1 VDNITHAFV
10 GAAMAE
16 CALPQQSSR
25 PTRAV
30 FMCAGVVAANAPD
43 VDLLYTSLMAEQPL
57 GYLLH
62 HRGHSHTLPGLA
74 ALGMLIGSCL
84 LLPRVR
90 RAVDGTER
98 RWILLIAAALLS
110 HLLMDTANG
119 YGTHILYPVSS
130 RWVFGDAVF
139 VLEPWLWAILGAF
152 LAVSAVH
159 RWRVLVVLV
168 TLVPIGAVVYAGLLQ
183 AGVLAVMLSAAG
195 LAAMMARGWNRRT
208 RAATALVATA
218 GIFLAMAGI
227 SRLAKGAARQAVVD
241 FGRGEVLDIVADA
254 NPGVPWCWAVLILQK
269 ASGGASEGLIARR
282 ATLSL
287 APRAWPAA
295 SCASA
300 RLARSRQW
308 SDDASSSAAIVWHR
322 QWRIGVEELRALFAG
337 NCRVRAWLQFGRV
350 PYVADGHIVDLRF
363 ETPIGQNFTRMI
375 VDAPSRGCPAHLT
388 RWALPRQDVLLADR

>member
-1 VDNITHAFV
+1 
-10 GAAMAE
+10 MAE
-16 CALPQQSSR
+16 CALPQQPSLR
-25 PTRAV
+25 TRAV

-74 ALGMLIGSCL
+74 ALGLLIGSCL
-84 LLPRVR
+84 LLPRIR
-90 RAVDGTER
+90 RAVDGTEH

-139 VLEPWLWAILGAF
+139 VLEPWLWAILGAI
-152 LAVSAVH
+152 LAVNTRH
-159 RWRVLVVLV
+159 PWRVLVVLL

-183 AGVLAVMLSAAG
+183 AGVLAAMLSAAG
-195 LAAMMARGWNRRT
+195 LAAMTVRGWKRRR

-218 GIFLAMAGI
+218 GIFLAMAVI
-227 SRLAKGAARQAVVD
+227 SQLAKSAARQAVVGLD
-241 FGRGEVLDIVADA
+241 NADVVDIVADA

-269 ASGGASEGLIARR
+269 ASGGAREELVARR

-287 APRAWPAA
+287 VPRLWSAA

-308 SDDASSSAAIVWHR
+308 SDDATSSATIVWHR
-322 QWRIGVEELRALFAG
+322 QWRIRVEELRALFAG

-350 PYVADGHIVDLRF
+350 PYVTDGYIVDLRF

-388 RWALPRQDVLLADR
+388 HWELPRQDVRLTDP